1 MKRLRE
7 DVKQYIIDQLESG
20 VGLDN
25 YSEDLHHYVLNEDY
39 FIIGTYKAE
48 QWLGADTWQA
58 IKLVQDYEDEMFG
71 ERHCDISCAQS
82 LANMVAYILG
92 EELLH
97 DCKWLDDCRDNSEL
111 IRQIDINMIQSQ
123 LLAA

>member
-1 MKRLRE
+1 MNRLKN

-25 YSEDLHHYVLNEDY
+25 YSDDLHHYLLNEDY
-39 FIIGTYKAE
+39 FIIGTHKAE

-71 ERHCDISCAQS
+71 ERHCDISNPES

-97 DCKWLDDCRDNSEL
+97 DCDWLNDCRENSEL
-111 IRQIDINMIQSQ
+111 IRQIDLNMIKHQ
-123 LLAA
+123 LAA

>member
-1 MKRLRE
+1 MKRLKN
-7 DVKQYIIDQLESG
+7 DVKQYIIEQLDSG

-25 YSEDLHHYVLNEDY
+25 DSDDLHHYLLNEDY

-48 QWLGADTWQA
+48 QWLGADTWEA

-71 ERHCDISCAQS
+71 ERHCDTSNPEA

-92 EELLH
+92 EELLQ
-97 DCKWLDDCRDNSEL
+97 DCKWLDDCRYNSEL
-111 IRQIDINMIQSQ
+111 IRQIDLDMIKHQ
-123 LLAA
+123 LAA

>member
-1 MKRLRE
+1 MKRLKN
-7 DVKQYIIDQLESG
+7 DVKQYIIEQLESG

-25 YSEDLHHYVLNEDY
+25 DSDDLHHYLLNEDY

-71 ERHCDISCAQS
+71 ERHCDISNPEA

-97 DCKWLDDCRDNSEL
+97 NCKWLDDCRENSEV
-111 IRQIDINMIQSQ
+111 IRQIDLNMIKHQ
-123 LLAA
+123 LAA